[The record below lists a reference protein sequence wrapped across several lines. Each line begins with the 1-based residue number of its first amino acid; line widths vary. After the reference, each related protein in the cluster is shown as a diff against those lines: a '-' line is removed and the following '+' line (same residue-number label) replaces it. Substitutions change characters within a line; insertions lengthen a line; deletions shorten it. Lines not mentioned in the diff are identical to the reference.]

1 MESSVKPNEVV
12 WQTSSPTQIN
22 VLLIAEDTL
31 VRVGLRQLLSRA
43 AEVVV
48 VGEAGTGH
56 ALDMA
61 HHFLPDIALVDAHRV
76 NGTLASFVQHL
87 TSISAK
93 TRAIVLSDAD
103 FTSGV
108 VQTAEAGAWGYL
120 PRDLSEAE
128 LVRAVRLVAQGR
140 AVMACWL
147 APGQFVKLGELSPHH
162 SELALP
168 LSEKE
173 STVIKAVAQ
182 GQTDGQI
189 AQELGISVPTIKTHV
204 RSILRKTNSRN
215 RAAAI
220 ATAFRSGVL
229 K

>member
-1 MESSVKPNEVV
+1 MESSVKPNEVA
-12 WQTSSPTQIN
+12 WLTSSPTQIS

-48 VGEAGTGH
+48 VGETGTGH
-56 ALDMA
+56 ALDMVR
-61 HHFLPDIALVDAHRV
+61 HFMPDIALVDAHRI
-76 NGTLASFVQHL
+76 NGTLTSFVQRL
-87 TSISAK
+87 TSVSAK

-103 FTSGV
+103 FGSGV

-140 AVMACWL
+140 AVMACWM
-147 APGQFVKLGELSPHH
+147 APDQFIKLRELSLNHA
-162 SELALP
+162 ELALP
-168 LSEKE
+168 LSQKE